1 MYLSPEQFAKWS
13 RYGMEPYNWVMGGKL
28 MASVYPKEIEY
39 LKFLKDL
46 EMIET
51 VINLAES
58 PWPNEWSY
66 ETGISCYHIPIID
79 MSIPTEDQVKRII
92 RIIDGSP
99 GPVMIHCAAGIG
111 RTGTLIALYLVDHG
125 MDPSEAIKLV
135 RQKRNGSIQTSAQES
150 MIFDWYRIKGEA
162 NGF

>member
-1 MYLSPEQFAKWS
+1 
-13 RYGMEPYNWVMGGKL
+13 

-39 LKFLKDL
+39 LNFLKDL
-46 EMIET
+46 ENIET

-58 PWPNEWSY
+58 PWPNDWSW

-79 MSIPTEDQVKRII
+79 MSIPTEDQVKKII
-92 RIIDGSP
+92 RIIDGSE

-125 MDPSEAIKLV
+125 MGPKEAIELV
-135 RQKRNGSIQTSAQES
+135 RQKRNGSIQTSAQEG
-150 MIFDWYRIKGEA
+150 MIYNWARIKGEA
-162 NGF
+162 DGP